1 MDKHDDHSVIWLH
14 LICCGGPLA
23 IFVLISLAPSL
34 IAFVLTYK
42 VWGLAAGL
50 GLALAG
56 GLVWLRRVR
65 RAARIN
71 LGSCPNQ
78 IEPARVREP

>member
-1 MDKHDDHSVIWLH
+1 MDKHDDNGVIWLH
-14 LICCGGPLA
+14 LICCGGALLA
-23 IFVLISLAPSL
+23 FVVISLAPTL

-42 VWGLAAGL
+42 MWLLVAGL

-71 LGSCPNQ
+71 PASRPNQ
-78 IEPARVREP
+78 IEPAGVREP